1 MRHKINVNDKK
12 SLGEFMMGHYTGG
25 SAVVARRIDGKLC
38 ERMDVRAM
46 PAAAGG
52 AAVVGDE

>member
-1 MRHKINVNDKK
+1 MIKK
-12 SLGEFMMGHYTGG
+12 SLGEFMMSHYTGG
-25 SAVVARRIDGKLC
+25 SAVVAGRMDGKLC